1 MTQKNLNKKQKAL
14 NYLNEL
20 QKIRTKHKQLLKW
33 FESECESAG
42 FFKRMKLKHEYKREC
57 DALDHKADAITE
69 KYTQL
74 LKSVKQFTHRDYL
87 KFENGLLDRK
97 FVDSIFKD

>member
-14 NYLNEL
+14 NYLNQL
-20 QKIRTKHKQLLKW
+20 QQIRNKHKQLLKW
-33 FESECESAG
+33 FETECESAG
-42 FFKRMKLKHEYKREC
+42 VFKRMKLKREYKRER

-69 KYTQL
+69 TYTKL

-87 KFENGLLDRK
+87 KFDNGLLDRK
-97 FVDSIFKD
+97 FVDFIFKD